1 MTLKE
6 EYDFLCDRI
15 EDLKRQIKN
24 AKEKDVSPMTI
35 QMKYMKNYQSILKYR
50 IEKLIDLDESQTK
63 VRRKRGELDDS
74 TMGFQH
80 RMGKPLQK
88 LYT

>member
-15 EDLKRQIKN
+15 DDLKKQIKE
-24 AKEKDVSPMTI
+24 AKEADISPMTI

-50 IEKLIDLDESQTK
+50 IEKSVKI
-63 VRRKRGELDDS
+63 G
-74 TMGFQH
+74 
-80 RMGKPLQK
+80 
-88 LYT
+88 

>member
-15 EDLKRQIKN
+15 EDLKKQIKN
-24 AKEKDVSPMTI
+24 AKDKDVSPMTI

-50 IEKLIDLDESQTK
+50 IEKSNKI
-63 VRRKRGELDDS
+63 G
-74 TMGFQH
+74 
-80 RMGKPLQK
+80 
-88 LYT
+88 

>member
-15 EDLKRQIKN
+15 ENLKKQIKE
-24 AKEKDVSPMTI
+24 AKKRDISPMTI

-50 IEKLIDLDESQTK
+50 IEKMDKSN
-63 VRRKRGELDDS
+63 
-74 TMGFQH
+74 
-80 RMGKPLQK
+80 
-88 LYT
+88 

>member
-6 EYDFLCDRI
+6 EYNFLCDRI
-15 EDLKRQIKN
+15 DDLKRQIKN

-50 IEKLIDLDESQTK
+50 IEKQIDLDESQTK
-63 VRRKRGELDDS
+63 TRRKKR
-74 TMGFQH
+74 
-80 RMGKPLQK
+80 
-88 LYT
+88 

>member
-15 EDLKRQIKN
+15 DDLKRQIKS

-50 IEKLIDLDESQTK
+50 IEKLIDLDES
-63 VRRKRGELDDS
+63 
-74 TMGFQH
+74 
-80 RMGKPLQK
+80 
-88 LYT
+88 

>member
-24 AKEKDVSPMTI
+24 AKERDISPMTI

-50 IEKLIDLDESQTK
+50 IEKLIDLDEI
-63 VRRKRGELDDS
+63 
-74 TMGFQH
+74 
-80 RMGKPLQK
+80 
-88 LYT
+88 

>member
-15 EDLKRQIKN
+15 EDLKKQIKE

-50 IEKLIDLDESQTK
+50 IEKQIDLDES
-63 VRRKRGELDDS
+63 
-74 TMGFQH
+74 
-80 RMGKPLQK
+80 
-88 LYT
+88 

>member
-24 AKEKDVSPMTI
+24 AKDKDVSPMTI

-50 IEKLIDLDESQTK
+50 IEKIIDQYES
-63 VRRKRGELDDS
+63 
-74 TMGFQH
+74 
-80 RMGKPLQK
+80 
-88 LYT
+88 

>member
-15 EDLKRQIKN
+15 DDLKKQIKE
-24 AKEKDVSPMTI
+24 AKERDISPMTI

-50 IEKLIDLDESQTK
+50 IEKQIDLDEN
-63 VRRKRGELDDS
+63 
-74 TMGFQH
+74 
-80 RMGKPLQK
+80 
-88 LYT
+88 